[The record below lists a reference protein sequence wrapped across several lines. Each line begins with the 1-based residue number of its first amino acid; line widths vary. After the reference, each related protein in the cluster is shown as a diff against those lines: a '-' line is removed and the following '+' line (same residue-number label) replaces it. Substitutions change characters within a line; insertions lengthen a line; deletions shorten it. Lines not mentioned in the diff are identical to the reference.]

1 MKKIIQFAMTL
12 MLFVGIAAPLTAHA
26 TSYVPFLEE
35 HRQFKEKTAMKAG
48 SPVYLFHSG
57 IQDPQTTVPIG
68 DTLAVFRRD
77 PSCELKP
84 VGKIKVLSYAG
95 DNYIRAVVVEGEI
108 RLDDIVRKAS
118 TALLVIFSD
127 NRCDH

>member
-1 MKKIIQFAMTL
+1 MKKIVAAFFVTL
-12 MLFVGIAAPLTAHA
+12 LLLGIATITHA

-57 IQDPQTTVPIG
+57 IQNLQMTIPIG
-68 DTLAVFRRD
+68 DTLTVFRRGT
-77 PSCELKP
+77 SCELKA

-95 DNYIRAVVVEGEI
+95 DNYIKGVVVEGEI
-108 RLDDIVRKAS
+108 RLDDIVQKAS
-118 TALLVIFSD
+118 TALLVIFPD
-127 NRCDH
+127 NHCDR